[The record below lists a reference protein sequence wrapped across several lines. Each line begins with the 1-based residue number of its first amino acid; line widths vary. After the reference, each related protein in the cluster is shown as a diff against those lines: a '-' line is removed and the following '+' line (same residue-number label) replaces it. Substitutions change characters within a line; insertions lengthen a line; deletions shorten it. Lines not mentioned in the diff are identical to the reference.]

1 MNVGGRKLIDIIP
14 PPGAS
19 RVLVTNGFVG
29 SIGTGMFL
37 TGSVLYYTRV
47 IHLSPLQVGIGLSLA
62 GLAGMV
68 VSVVLG
74 RVADR
79 VGPRVVLVGLH
90 VFRVFAYSGLAL
102 VGNFWQ
108 FLIAVVLVTSADR
121 AGPPANQAMVGRI
134 FEKTERLRTMAYL
147 RAFRNVG
154 LGFGALLAGVAV
166 QSDVSWAYRL
176 LVFGNAASFIPM
188 IFLVAG
194 LKRFER
200 PVPVAVQEPG
210 VVDAKPLTTLAQPL
224 REIPFLSVSLAN
236 GFLML
241 HDSILFVALPL
252 WIVDYTKAPPFMVAV
267 VLIINTMLTA
277 LGQVWW
283 TRLAE
288 NLADA
293 TRALTTCGLALALA
307 SVMMAVA
314 HYGNAL
320 TASVLI
326 VVGVVLLTFG
336 ENLHAAASWEVSY
349 ELSPAEQQA
358 QYLAVFNLGANVHDT
373 AGPMVVTSLG
383 VTAGPPGW
391 IALAAIFLAAST
403 AERLSVGWTNRTRAA
418 AALSSQ
424 TPSVSE
430 ATR

>member
-1 MNVGGRKLIDIIP
+1 MNPGRRKIIDIIP
-14 PPGAS
+14 PPGAA
-19 RVLVTNGFVG
+19 RVLVANGFVG

-47 IHLSPLQVGIGLSLA
+47 IHLSPTQVGIGLSLA
-62 GLAGMV
+62 GLIGMA
-68 VSVVLG
+68 VSVLLG

-79 VGPRVVLVGLH
+79 TGPRLVLVGLH
-90 VFRVFAYSGLAL
+90 AFRIFAYIGLAL
-102 VGNFWQ
+102 VTNFWQ

-134 FEKTERLRTMAYL
+134 FEKTDRLRTMAYL

-154 LGFGALLAGVAV
+154 LGLGALLAGIAV
-166 QSDVSWAYRL
+166 QSDTAWAYRL

-188 IFLVAG
+188 VFLVFG

-200 PVPVAVQEPG
+200 PAAPVVAPEAG
-210 VVDAKPLTTLAQPL
+210 TEEAKPLTALAQPL
-224 REIPFLSVSLAN
+224 REVPFLSVSLAN

-252 WIVDYTKAPPFMVAV
+252 WIVGYTDAPPFMVAV

-293 TRALTTCGLALALA
+293 TRALTTCGIVLALA
-307 SVMMAVA
+307 SAAMAGA
-314 HYGNAL
+314 HYGNVL

-326 VVGVVLLTFG
+326 VFGVLLLTVG

-373 AGPMVVTSLG
+373 AGPIVVTTLG

-391 IALAAIFLAAST
+391 IGLAAIFLLAST
-403 AERLSVGWTNRTRAA
+403 AERYSVGWTTRSRAA
-418 AALSSQ
+418 AAIAGPAPQ
-424 TPSVSE
+424 EV
-430 ATR
+430 TR